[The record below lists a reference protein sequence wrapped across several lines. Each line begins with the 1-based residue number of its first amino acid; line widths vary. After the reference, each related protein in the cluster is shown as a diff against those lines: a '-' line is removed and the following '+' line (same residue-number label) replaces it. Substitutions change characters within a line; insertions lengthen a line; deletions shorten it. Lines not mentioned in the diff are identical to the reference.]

1 MMAKTIILESIAKIQ
16 RKEGATGN
24 RETGETVSVKEK
36 NRFWKAVRGKVV
48 EE

>member
-1 MMAKTIILESIAKIQ
+1 MMARTIILESITKIQ

-24 RETGETVSVKEK
+24 IEAGETVSVKEK
-36 NRFWKAVRGKVV
+36 NRFWKAVRGKGV